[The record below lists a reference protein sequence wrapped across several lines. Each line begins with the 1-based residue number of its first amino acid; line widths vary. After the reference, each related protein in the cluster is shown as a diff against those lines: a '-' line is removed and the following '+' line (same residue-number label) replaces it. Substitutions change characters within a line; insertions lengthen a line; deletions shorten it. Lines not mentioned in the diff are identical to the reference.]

1 MAIDSGVKF
10 EVERFDGTGNF
21 RLWQRRVKDLLAQQ
35 GLQKALH
42 ETKPTDMVDAD
53 WLELQEKAAGLIRL
67 CVSDEVMYHILDLTS
82 PKEVLDKLESRYLSK
97 MRMNRLFA
105 KVRLYS
111 LKMQE
116 GSDLQQHVNTLN
128 NIITELVKLGVKVDD
143 EDSAIMLL
151 CSLPSSY
158 KYLVTTLTYG
168 KDTISLDI
176 ITSTLLSHSQM
187 RQNVEVGTQ
196 GKGLYEKG
204 SQNDGRIKGKADFG
218 KNRSKSK
225 NRKITECYNCKQI
238 GHWKRDCPLRYGSG
252 VFSGI

>member
-97 MRMNRLFA
+97 TRMNRLFS
-105 KVRLYS
+105 KLRLYS

-116 GSDLQQHVNTLN
+116 GSDLQHVNTL
-128 NIITELVKLGVKVDD
+128 
-143 EDSAIMLL
+143 
-151 CSLPSSY
+151 
-158 KYLVTTLTYG
+158 TT
-168 KDTISLDI
+168 
-176 ITSTLLSHSQM
+176 
-187 RQNVEVGTQ
+187 
-196 GKGLYEKG
+196 
-204 SQNDGRIKGKADFG
+204 
-218 KNRSKSK
+218 
-225 NRKITECYNCKQI
+225 
-238 GHWKRDCPLRYGSG
+238 
-252 VFSGI
+252 